1 MGGVKGLLALII
13 AIFLVGVAY
22 QTFHVLRKG
31 EGSLARRGR
40 GVPTEARGAKLDEPA
55 AVPVRIAPVK
65 RGEVRDIIRQTAS
78 LAAVRSTPLFALQPG
93 IIVEIL
99 VEEGARVRKGRLL
112 LRLDD
117 RELAL
122 NLERASVRLE
132 REREEWSREKEIS
145 RQALSERAEYREAK
159 FAYESKRVL
168 LERLGNERQRRESEA
183 RRTEV
188 SFQEQLASEKERDD
202 ARFALDQARFEE
214 EQTRIEFRRAKEEWE
229 RVKALDARSL
239 IDEEA
244 YSQAKFGF
252 QEAQADYRL
261 ARLKLS
267 QARVEAPQESVVV
280 AIDVREGDYV
290 SSNTRLMTLE
300 DLGRLEAELFLPE
313 LQWSVVRPGQPVL
326 VYPEALRGVE
336 VQGKVVRVSPTIN
349 PDSGTFKVTVA
360 VDSGRFPQVKPGMFA
375 TLRIQTATRAGAL
388 LVPRQGVLGEENER
402 YLYVVEGDRAQRKAV
417 MLGVVQG
424 EQVEILRGVDAGER
438 VVIVGQYGLKPGNR
452 VRVLEET
459 DGKPPVERP

>member
-202 ARFALDQARFEE
+202 ARFALDQAQFEE

-300 DLGRLEAELFLPE
+300 DLGRLEAEL
-313 LQWSVVRPGQPVL
+313 W
-326 VYPEALRGVE
+326 
-336 VQGKVVRVSPTIN
+336 VSPTIN